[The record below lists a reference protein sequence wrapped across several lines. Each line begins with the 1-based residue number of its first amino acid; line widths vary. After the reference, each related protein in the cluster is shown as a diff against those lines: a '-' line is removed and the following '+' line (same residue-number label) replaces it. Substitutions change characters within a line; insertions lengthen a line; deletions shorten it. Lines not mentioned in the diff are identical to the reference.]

1 MKIELLQIGKTDDAW
16 LKSGIED
23 YERRIQKM
31 TPFTITTLPDIKNKG
46 TENAAN
52 LKSLEGKNIL
62 KTITKDDYVVL
73 LDERGTQFTSVA
85 FAQWLAHKQTT
96 TKKTVFVV
104 GGAFGFS
111 SEVYERGDFLLA
123 LSPMTF
129 SHQMVRLV
137 FAEQL
142 YRALTIIK
150 GIPYHH
156 S

>member
-46 TENAAN
+46 TENASTI
-52 LKSLEGKNIL
+52 KSLEGKNIL
-62 KTITKDDYVVL
+62 KTIAKDDYVVL

-85 FAQWLAHKQTT
+85 FAQWLEHKQAT
-96 TKKTVFVV
+96 TKKTVFVI

-111 SEVYERGDFLLA
+111 GEVYERGDFLLA

-129 SHQMVRLV
+129 SYQMVRLV
-137 FAEQL
+137 FSEQL

-156 S
+156 Q